1 MPLPADSP
9 DDSREACNAVSRE
22 TVPPL
27 AAHAVAGARADLLGA
42 YANLLATDGVTRGL
56 LGPREAPRLWDR
68 HLLNCA
74 VVAEC
79 AAAGA
84 QVADIGSGAGLPGIV
99 WAICRPDLRVT
110 LVEPLL
116 RRVTFLQDVIERLEL
131 SNVEPVRARAED
143 LQGVRSFDV
152 VTSRAVAPLGRLAGW
167 CLPLVR
173 GGGLMV
179 AIKGA
184 SAGAE
189 LQAARADVRRL
200 GGLNPALVEHGQG
213 LVEPTAWAVHIER
226 SKQPVARPRQAAS
239 SKRQR
244 QRGPRA
250 RGTT

>member
-1 MPLPADSP
+1 MRSVA
-9 DDSREACNAVSRE
+9 
-22 TVPPL
+22 TQ
-27 AAHAVAGARADLLGA
+27 AVAGPRADLLGA
-42 YANLLATDGVTRGL
+42 YADLLATDGVTRGL

-79 AAAGA
+79 ATTGSH
-84 QVADIGSGAGLPGIV
+84 VADIGSGAGLPGIV
-99 WAICRPDLRVT
+99 WAICRPDVHVT

-116 RRVTFLQDVIERLEL
+116 RRVTFLHDVIERLQL
-131 SNVEPVRARAED
+131 TNAEPVRARAED
-143 LQGVRSFDV
+143 LPGRRSFDV

-200 GGLNPALVEHGQG
+200 GGLNPTLVEHGRG
-213 LVEPTAWAVHIER
+213 LVEPTAWAIHIER
-226 SKQPVARPRQAAS
+226 SRQAVARPRHTAS
-239 SKRQR
+239 SKRSR
-244 QRGPRA
+244 RRGPRTP
-250 RGTT
+250 GTA